1 MGRLVDAIESA
12 LKAISPTSTSRE
24 SSGLKNRLFIT
35 GGSISSRPLVKRRF
49 SVSSLVG
56 LVALDLPSKVCDVRF
71 DKGELLPNGLLGRC
85 VLLSM

>member
-1 MGRLVDAIESA
+1 
-12 LKAISPTSTSRE
+12 
-24 SSGLKNRLFIT
+24 
-35 GGSISSRPLVKRRF
+35 
-49 SVSSLVG
+49 VG